1 MSSDCHGTT
10 GSVKGIVDPNN
21 YEISLDSHEL
31 DKDFTKFEKAYFS
44 TINVDD
50 KFILISTIGD
60 MISEIAK
67 EKVVYIHS
75 SGLDEGVSF
84 SPNIKDVYFSKFLAT
99 PIEISEVYDIPGSPL
114 GKLLTPESYPVS
126 YCNRLLENSKIIN
139 KLVKTEKFLFIT
151 KDKQIN
157 DVLEIT
163 SYVYYGF
170 HENCFIFVLERDRE
184 KFFNFYEKNYNKLM
198 SNSKER
204 YSTDVFPEEALAIV
218 PKLNS
223 MFSDENSDVM
233 SSFGYP
239 TQFGIVLVGPPG
251 TGKTMFINYLRSKIG
266 LMGEKIYYDNYS
278 INDLLWNVTHGHGL
292 RMFGTI
298 VLDDLDGVIAER
310 HENEEG
316 RMILPWLLGELDKFS
331 SNRGVRRL
339 VVMCVN
345 SLDYVDPALIRPGRF
360 DMIIKFSNPTE
371 KIIINM
377 VNHVVKHDP
386 MISDETKNEL
396 VAFFLSHKDEI
407 SLATISLMGRL
418 YYGKLVSSWEEA
430 ANVSVNRET
439 VSGNMILKPK
449 TSKVGF

>member
-1 MSSDCHGTT
+1 M
-10 GSVKGIVDPNN
+10 
-21 YEISLDSHEL
+21 
-31 DKDFTKFEKAYFS
+31 
-44 TINVDD
+44 
-50 KFILISTIGD
+50 
-60 MISEIAK
+60 
-67 EKVVYIHS
+67 
-75 SGLDEGVSF
+75 
-84 SPNIKDVYFSKFLAT
+84 
-99 PIEISEVYDIPGSPL
+99 
-114 GKLLTPESYPVS
+114 
-126 YCNRLLENSKIIN
+126 
-139 KLVKTEKFLFIT
+139 FIT

-163 SYVYYGF
+163 SYVYSGF
-170 HENCFIFVLERDRE
+170 RENYFIFMLERDRE
-184 KFFNFYEKNYNKLM
+184 KFFNFYEKNYKKVM
-198 SNSKER
+198 SNGKER
-204 YSTDVFPEEALAIV
+204 YTIDVFPDEALAIV

-223 MFSDENSDVM
+223 MFSDENFDVM
-233 SSFGYP
+233 RSFGYP

-251 TGKTMFINYLRSKIG
+251 TGKTMFVNYLRSKIG
-266 LMGEKIYYDNYS
+266 PVGEKVYYHDYS
-278 INDLLWNVTHGHGL
+278 INDLMWNVTHGNGL
-292 RMFGTI
+292 PLFGTI

-331 SNRGVRRL
+331 LDRDIRRL
-339 VVMCVN
+339 IIMCVN

-360 DMIIKFSNPTE
+360 DMIIKFPNPTE

-386 MISDETKNEL
+386 LISDETKNKL
-396 VAFFLSHKDEI
+396 VAFFLSHKDET
-407 SLATISLMGRL
+407 SLATISLMARL